1 MKLYRV
7 CYTHDVGSNNGYSW
21 HSSGQ
26 AARKAANDYKRD
38 LAPDEEKPKIEL
50 VQFEPN
56 VAGILGVLNL
66 YASKEQNG

>member
-7 CYTHDVGSNNGYSW
+7 CYTHDVGSSNGYSW

-38 LAPDEEKPKIEL
+38 LAPDEEKPKI
-50 VQFEPN
+50 
-56 VAGILGVLNL
+56 
-66 YASKEQNG
+66 